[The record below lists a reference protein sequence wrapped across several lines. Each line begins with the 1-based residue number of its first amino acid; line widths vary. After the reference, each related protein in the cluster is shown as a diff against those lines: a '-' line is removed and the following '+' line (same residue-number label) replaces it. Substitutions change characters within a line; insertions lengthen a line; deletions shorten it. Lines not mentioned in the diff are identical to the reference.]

1 MSEVPFLRD
10 ETPFH
15 FYVRHTTRPMAQNSA
30 GRVSDDGCSHS
41 PQNSCA
47 PLPPKSLNLP
57 LDPSAHPLACPQCRR
72 EHGVFLTLVIS
83 CFSFSSFQEL
93 VELAAGTAVI
103 TRLASSPSPPSARR
117 SGRCPMSDGFGFS
130 LGELHRCSL
139 SVLSYPLPGCLRPL
153 CSHVVLNATAT
164 DRPKDAH
171 VHVTDRR

>member
-83 CFSFSSFQEL
+83 CFSFSSFLEL
-93 VELAAGTAVI
+93 VELAAGAAVI
-103 TRLASSPSPPSARR
+103 TRLASSPFPPFPCSQG
-117 SGRCPMSDGFGFS
+117 SE
-130 LGELHRCSL
+130 LGEVRTL
-139 SVLSYPLPGCLRPL
+139 
-153 CSHVVLNATAT
+153 SHVRWSRFQPWGTAQVLPLSCLTICLAA
-164 DRPKDAH
+164 
-171 VHVTDRR
+171 

>member
-30 GRVSDDGCSHS
+30 GRLSDD
-41 PQNSCA
+41 SCA
-47 PLPPKSLNLP
+47 PLPPESLYPP
-57 LDPSAHPLACPQCRR
+57 LDPSASPQCRR
-72 EHGVFLTLVIS
+72 DHGIFLTLVIS